1 MYLCEHAGVHKL
13 PYHVRLIEILMPLAL
28 STKNPHTIS
37 FSCNIGEVIGVFL
50 ASILGYPQLLSPL
63 HILWVNLVTDGIPAT
78 ALGFNP
84 PGKFARPPK
93 RKN

>member
-13 PYHVRLIEILMPLAL
+13 PHHVRLIDIFCP
-28 STKNPHTIS
+28 SHYDVNPHTIS